1 MPGTVKL
8 RSWKR
13 VRQGCYR
20 LARCQGNVQPWL
32 ELGMLDPKAPR
43 KIVRRFIHRK
53 IGRVFSKQLFGS
65 GLIAKTIKAI
75 LGL

>member
-1 MPGTVKL
+1 MPRTVRL

-20 LARCQGNVQPWL
+20 LARWQGNVQPWA
-32 ELGMLDPKAPR
+32 ELFMLDPKAPR
-43 KIVRRFIHRK
+43 KILRRAVHRK
-53 IGRVFSKQLFGS
+53 LGRIFSKELFG
-65 GLIAKTIKAI
+65 GGVVARLIKVI